1 MGCLFVNCTRVFI
14 IITPL
19 PQFLMIFQCLHS
31 THSIPIFMYFFFLQ
45 SRGVYDDLGD
55 DRLTFGA
62 TGTVNDVVV
71 SGVAPVTTQVN
82 KHF

>member
-1 MGCLFVNCTRVFI
+1 MAH
-14 IITPL
+14 
-19 PQFLMIFQCLHS
+19 IFS
-31 THSIPIFMYFFFLQ
+31 LQ

-62 TGTVNDVVV
+62 TSTVNDVVV

-82 KHF
+82 KQLILI